1 MQNVTVLVQAVYFL
15 KRTSLILRY
24 TVTQWKKTAIFC
36 NFEIWF
42 KDNLYA
48 AAAGN
53 LFISITVRHAFLIAN
68 VTNELHMV
76 VW

>member
-1 MQNVTVLVQAVYFL
+1 M
-15 KRTSLILRY
+15 
-24 TVTQWKKTAIFC
+24 
-36 NFEIWF
+36 
-42 KDNLYA
+42 YA